1 MEESTL
7 NDKVLFSEYIK
18 LTGRGEK
25 GRRPLTMLEAKQ
37 ALTDYLQGDASIL
50 QLAVLLMLQR
60 VRCETPEE
68 AAGYIEALR
77 AQVSEQWQTLPVD
90 LDWPCFAGKKRQPP
104 WLLLAAK
111 VLAANGIKIFLHGHM
126 TVDLIKYQ
134 VESACPLLGI
144 EIADTPEKA
153 KLALE
158 KNALVYVPLS
168 AYCPELIEL
177 LALREQVGLRTPL
190 NTVARSVNPT
200 KALYSIHGVFHKSYE
215 KIHAEAA
222 LLNNEHSIIAFKGE
236 GGESEVN
243 PRVSTLACGVTQVDG
258 QTHYIEQDW
267 PTYLE
272 DFSGAHTEVS
282 AEYLLK
288 VWNKDIEDKYGD
300 AAVITTMAM
309 VLKQMQPECS
319 QDEALQKAK
328 QLWETRSIG

>member
-1 MEESTL
+1 M
-7 NDKVLFSEYIK
+7 FSEYIK

-25 GRRPLTMLEAKQ
+25 GRRALTMDESRQ
-37 ALTDYLQGDASIL
+37 ALTEYLDGKATLL

-68 AAGYIEALR
+68 AAGYITALR
-77 AQVSEQWQTLPVD
+77 SKVSTDWNALTPD

-111 VLAANGIKIFLHGHM
+111 VLAANNVKVFLHGHM
-126 TVDLIKYQ
+126 TVDLVKYQ
-134 VESACPLLGI
+134 VESACPLLNI
-144 EIADTPEKA
+144 KIAHTPAEA
-153 KLALE
+153 TRALNE
-158 KNALVYVPLS
+158 DALVYVPLS

-190 NTVARSVNPT
+190 NTVARSINPSN
-200 KALYSIHGVFHKSYE
+200 APYSIHGVFHKSYE

-243 PRVSTLACGVTQVDG
+243 PRVSTLACGVIQVDG
-258 QTHYIEQDW
+258 KAQYVEQDW

-288 VWNKDIEDKYGD
+288 VWNKEIEDVYGD

-309 VLKQMQPECS
+309 VLKQMHPDFS
-319 QDEALQKAK
+319 QQQALDQAK
-328 QLWETRSIG
+328 LWWETRTI

>member
-1 MEESTL
+1 M
-7 NDKVLFSEYIK
+7 FSEYIK

-25 GRRPLTMLEAKQ
+25 GRRSLTMDESKQ
-37 ALTDYLQGDASIL
+37 ALTEYLNGEATLL

-68 AAGYIEALR
+68 AAGYITALR
-77 AQVSEQWQTLPVD
+77 SKVSTDWNALTPD

-111 VLAANGIKIFLHGHM
+111 VLASNNVRVFLHGHM
-126 TVDLIKYQ
+126 TVDLVKYQ
-134 VESACPLLGI
+134 VESACPLLNI
-144 EIADTPEKA
+144 KIAHTPEEA
-153 KLALE
+153 ASAL
-158 KNALVYVPLS
+158 KKDALVYVPLS

-190 NTVARSVNPT
+190 NTVARSINPCH
-200 KALYSIHGVFHKSYE
+200 APYSIHGVFHKSYE

-258 QTHYIEQDW
+258 KAHYIEQDW

-288 VWNKDIEDKYGD
+288 VWNKEIEDVYGD
-300 AAVITTMAM
+300 AAVITTIAM
-309 VLKQMQPECS
+309 VLKQMQPDCS
-319 QDEALQKAK
+319 QQQALDKAK
-328 QLWETRSIG
+328 LWWDARVI

>member
-1 MEESTL
+1 M
-7 NDKVLFSEYIK
+7 FSEYIK

-25 GRRPLTMLEAKQ
+25 GRRSLTMEESTQ
-37 ALTDYLQGDASIL
+37 ALTEYLNGDATLL

-68 AAGYIEALR
+68 AAGYISALR
-77 AQVSEQWQTLPVD
+77 TKVSTDWHSLASD

-111 VLAANGIKIFLHGHM
+111 VLAANGVRVFLHGHM
-126 TVDLIKYQ
+126 TVDLVKYQ
-134 VESACPLLGI
+134 VESACPLLNI
-144 EIADTPEKA
+144 QIAKTSKEA
-153 KLALE
+153 AIALD
-158 KNALVYVPLS
+158 KSSLVYVPLS

-190 NTVARSVNPT
+190 NTVARSINPSN
-200 KALYSIHGVFHKSYE
+200 APYSIHGVFHKSYE
-215 KIHAEAA
+215 KIHAQAA
-222 LLNNEHSIIAFKGE
+222 LLNKEHSIIAFKGE

-243 PRVSTLACGVTQVDG
+243 PRVSTLACGVIQVDG
-258 QTHYIEQDW
+258 KAQYVEQEW

-288 VWNKDIEDKYGD
+288 VWNKEIEDVYGD

-309 VLKQMQPECS
+309 VLKQMHPDYS
-319 QDEALQKAK
+319 QQQALDQAK
-328 QLWETRSIG
+328 VWWETRSV

>member
-1 MEESTL
+1 M
-7 NDKVLFSEYIK
+7 FSEYIK

-25 GRRPLTMLEAKQ
+25 GRRPLTMDESKQ
-37 ALTDYLQGDASIL
+37 ALTDYLNGDASLL

-68 AAGYIEALR
+68 AAGYIAALR
-77 AQVSEQWQTLPVD
+77 TKVSGDWQALTPD

-111 VLAANGIKIFLHGHM
+111 LLAANGVKIFLHGHM
-126 TVDLIKYQ
+126 TVDLVKYQ
-134 VESACPLLGI
+134 VESACPLLHI
-144 EIADTPEKA
+144 VVADTPEKA
-153 KLALE
+153 QAALQSDS
-158 KNALVYVPLS
+158 LVYVPLS

-190 NTVARSVNPT
+190 NTVARSINPSN
-200 KALYSIHGVFHKSYE
+200 APYSIHGVFHKSYE
-215 KIHAEAA
+215 KIHAQAA

-243 PRVSTLACGVTQVDG
+243 PRVSTLACGVTQVNG
-258 QTHYIEQDW
+258 KAQYVEQDW
-267 PTYLE
+267 PTYLD

-288 VWNKDIEDKYGD
+288 VWNKEIEDTYGD
-300 AAVITTMAM
+300 AAVITTVAM
-309 VLKQMQPECS
+309 VLKQMQPDSS

-328 QLWETRSIG
+328 QLWVSRTV

>member
-1 MEESTL
+1 M
-7 NDKVLFSEYIK
+7 FSEYIK

-25 GRRPLTMLEAKQ
+25 GRRSLTMEESTQ
-37 ALTDYLQGDASIL
+37 ALTEYLNGEATLL

-68 AAGYIEALR
+68 AAGYISALR
-77 AQVSEQWQTLPVD
+77 TKVATDWHSLGSD

-111 VLAANGIKIFLHGHM
+111 VLAANNVKVFLHGHM
-126 TVDLIKYQ
+126 TVDLVKYQ
-134 VESACPLLGI
+134 VESACPLLNI
-144 EIADTPEKA
+144 QIANTPHEA
-153 KLALE
+153 AIALD
-158 KNALVYVPLS
+158 KYSLVYVPLS

-190 NTVARSVNPT
+190 NTVARSINPSN
-200 KALYSIHGVFHKSYE
+200 APYSIHGVFHKSYE
-215 KIHAEAA
+215 KIHAQAA

-243 PRVSTLACGVTQVDG
+243 PRVSTLACGVIQVDG
-258 QTHYIEQDW
+258 KAQYVEQDW
-267 PTYLE
+267 PTYLD

-288 VWNKDIEDKYGD
+288 VWNKEIEDVYGD

-309 VLKQMQPECS
+309 VLKQMHPDYS
-319 QDEALQKAK
+319 QQQTLDQAK
-328 QLWETRSIG
+328 VWWENRSI

>member
-1 MEESTL
+1 M
-7 NDKVLFSEYIK
+7 FSEYIK

-25 GRRPLTMLEAKQ
+25 GRRSLTMEESKQ
-37 ALTDYLQGDASIL
+37 ALTDYLKGDASLL

-68 AAGYIEALR
+68 AAGYIVALR
-77 AQVSEQWQTLPVD
+77 KKVANDWQGLTVD

-111 VLAANGIKIFLHGHM
+111 VLAANGIKVFLHGHM
-126 TVDLIKYQ
+126 SVDLVKYQ
-134 VESACPLLGI
+134 VESACPLLNI
-144 EIADTPEKA
+144 TIADTPEKA
-153 KLALE
+153 QVALH
-158 KNALVYVPLS
+158 KDALVYVPLS

-190 NTVARSVNPT
+190 NTVARSINPSH
-200 KALYSIHGVFHKSYE
+200 APYSLHGVFHKSYE
-215 KIHAEAA
+215 KIHAQAA

-258 QTHYIEQDW
+258 KAQYIEQEW
-267 PTYLE
+267 PTYLS
-272 DFSGAHTEVS
+272 DFSGSHTEVS

-288 VWNKDIEDKYGD
+288 VWNKEISDDYGD

-309 VLKQMQPECS
+309 VLKQMQPEIT
-319 QDEALQKAK
+319 QDEALLNAK
-328 QLWETRSIG
+328 KWWLERVI

>member
-1 MEESTL
+1 M
-7 NDKVLFSEYIK
+7 FSEYIK

-25 GRRPLTMLEAKQ
+25 GRRPLTMDESKQ
-37 ALTDYLQGDASIL
+37 ALTDYLNGDATLL

-68 AAGYIEALR
+68 AAGYIAALR
-77 AQVSEQWQTLPVD
+77 TKVSNDWHTLTPD

-111 VLAANGIKIFLHGHM
+111 LLAANGVKIFLHGHM
-126 TVDLIKYQ
+126 TVDLVKYQ
-134 VESACPLLGI
+134 VESACPLLNI
-144 EIADTPEKA
+144 VIADTPEKA
-153 KLALE
+153 NIALE
-158 KNALVYVPLS
+158 NDSLVYVPLS
-168 AYCPELIEL
+168 SYCPELIEL

-190 NTVARSVNPT
+190 NTVARSINPSN
-200 KALYSIHGVFHKSYE
+200 APYSIHGVFHKSYE
-215 KIHAEAA
+215 KIHAQAA

-243 PRVSTLACGVTQVDG
+243 PRVSTLACGVTQVNG
-258 QTHYIEQDW
+258 KAQYVEQDW

-288 VWNKDIEDKYGD
+288 VWNKKIEDAYGD
-300 AAVITTMAM
+300 AAVITTVAM
-309 VLKQMQPECS
+309 VLKQMQPDSS

-328 QLWETRSIG
+328 QLWESRTV

>member
-1 MEESTL
+1 M
-7 NDKVLFSEYIK
+7 FSEYIK

-25 GRRPLTMLEAKQ
+25 GRRPLTMDESKQ
-37 ALTDYLQGDASIL
+37 ALTDYLNGDASLL

-68 AAGYIEALR
+68 AAGYISALR
-77 AQVSEQWQTLPVD
+77 TKVSNDWHTLTPD

-111 VLAANGIKIFLHGHM
+111 LLAANGVKIFLHGHM
-126 TVDLIKYQ
+126 TVDLVKYQ
-134 VESACPLLGI
+134 VESACPLLNI
-144 EIADTPEKA
+144 VIADTPEKA
-153 KLALE
+153 KIALE
-158 KNALVYVPLS
+158 NDSLVYVPLS

-190 NTVARSVNPT
+190 NTVARSINPSN
-200 KALYSIHGVFHKSYE
+200 APYSIHGVFHKSYE
-215 KIHAEAA
+215 KIHAQAA

-243 PRVSTLACGVTQVDG
+243 PRVSTLACGVTQVNG
-258 QTHYIEQDW
+258 KAQYVEQDW

-288 VWNKDIEDKYGD
+288 VWNKEIEDAYGD
-300 AAVITTMAM
+300 AAVITTVAM
-309 VLKQMQPECS
+309 VLKQMQPASS

-328 QLWETRSIG
+328 QLWESRTI

>member
-1 MEESTL
+1 M
-7 NDKVLFSEYIK
+7 FSEYIK

-25 GRRPLTMLEAKQ
+25 GRRSLTMDESKQ
-37 ALTDYLQGDASIL
+37 ALTEYLNGDATLL

-68 AAGYIEALR
+68 AAGYITALR
-77 AQVSEQWQTLPVD
+77 SKVATDWNALTPD

-111 VLAANGIKIFLHGHM
+111 VLAANNVKVFLHGHM
-126 TVDLIKYQ
+126 TVDLVKYQ
-134 VESACPLLGI
+134 VESACPLLNI
-144 EIADTPEKA
+144 KIAHTPQEA
-153 KLALE
+153 AHALNE
-158 KNALVYVPLS
+158 NALVYVPLS

-190 NTVARSVNPT
+190 NTVARSINPSN
-200 KALYSIHGVFHKSYE
+200 APYSIHGVFHKSYE

-258 QTHYIEQDW
+258 NAQYVEQDW

-288 VWNKDIEDKYGD
+288 VWNKEIEDIYGD

-309 VLKQMQPECS
+309 VLKQMHPDFS
-319 QDEALQKAK
+319 QQQALDKGK
-328 QLWETRSIG
+328 LWWEERLI

>member
-1 MEESTL
+1 M
-7 NDKVLFSEYIK
+7 FSEYIK

-25 GRRPLTMLEAKQ
+25 GRRALTMDESRQ
-37 ALTDYLQGDASIL
+37 ALTEYLDGKATLL

-68 AAGYIEALR
+68 AAGYITALR
-77 AQVSEQWQTLPVD
+77 SKVATDWNALTPD

-111 VLAANGIKIFLHGHM
+111 VLAANNVKVFLHGHM
-126 TVDLIKYQ
+126 TVDLVKYQ
-134 VESACPLLGI
+134 VESACPLLNI
-144 EIADTPEKA
+144 KIAHTHAEA
-153 KLALE
+153 TRALNE
-158 KNALVYVPLS
+158 DALVYVPLS

-190 NTVARSVNPT
+190 NTVARSINPSN
-200 KALYSIHGVFHKSYE
+200 APYSIHGVFHKSYE

-243 PRVSTLACGVTQVDG
+243 PRVSTLACGVIQVDG
-258 QTHYIEQDW
+258 KAQYVEQDW

-288 VWNKDIEDKYGD
+288 VWNKEIEDVYGD

-309 VLKQMQPECS
+309 VLKQMHPDFS
-319 QDEALQKAK
+319 QQQALEQAK
-328 QLWETRSIG
+328 LWWETRTI